1 MFQAKWRLLTSSTA
15 DWHYQVLSSIH
26 GLPQSENSITFTIK
40 SCSCASA
47 FHRPSFSPWRLMT
60 EVMLVTQCTTPICV
74 SSAVTRSDDSIVMFA
89 MLVLS
94 VSGVNVCIIVS
105 VCFSMC
111 AFFFFLTAAASVFFP
126 PSVKG
131 LENRYKIEAENTL
144 GWEGLGWVQRS
155 NTFLSLFLC
164 PNLTSTSTH
173 TQTGK
178 PTARIE
184 CPSKA
189 FVYWYLSGAWQLVS
203 PHSLSADSCSWTVM

>member
-1 MFQAKWRLLTSSTA
+1 
-15 DWHYQVLSSIH
+15 
-26 GLPQSENSITFTIK
+26 
-40 SCSCASA
+40 
-47 FHRPSFSPWRLMT
+47 
-60 EVMLVTQCTTPICV
+60 
-74 SSAVTRSDDSIVMFA
+74 MFA

-94 VSGVNVCIIVS
+94 VSGVIVCIIVS

-131 LENRYKIEAENTL
+131 LENRYKIEAESTL

-173 TQTGK
+173 THKLENPPPG
-178 PTARIE
+178 
-184 CPSKA
+184 
-189 FVYWYLSGAWQLVS
+189 LSVPLKHLSIDICLEPG
-203 PHSLSADSCSWTVM
+203 SLSPPTLSLCRLKFMNCYVTLIFNHCTRLTYLDLKKIDAIFYFS